1 MISKNNVDLAWKLYN
16 YLNTWEGKIFGSES
30 CKNTP
35 CIFILTLVAF
45 YGGLSNIEIM
55 KKTNTTYSE
64 MYRFIES
71 LTRYYQFLE
80 YNRKKD
86 KYELS
91 SALVKSALDSDVKT
105 SEINEKV
112 FCTLLNNMKYHIKI
126 FSDNLSLDPNTN
138 SKFNVMKA
146 LLNPVVSKPIHV
158 NNLKQLS
165 YLGYMKYN
173 PQSKKLKLN
182 AVAYKKDWAG
192 TNVI

>member
-1 MISKNNVDLAWKLYN
+1 MILKNNVDLAWKLYN
-16 YLNTWEGKIFGSES
+16 YLNTWEDKIFGSES
-30 CKNTP
+30 CKNAP

-55 KKTNTTYSE
+55 KKTNTTYLE

-91 SALVKSALDSDVKT
+91 SELIKSALDSDVKT

-165 YLGYMKYN
+165 SLGYMKYN
-173 PQSKKLKLN
+173 SQSKKLKLN
-182 AVAYKKDWAG
+182 AIAYKKDWAG